1 MKYIFRITLA
11 AFAVFSL
18 LLTSCKKDDTIRYN
32 NVTMGN
38 FVNGKFI
45 SDQGNEF
52 TIVEDLSGAN
62 KDDITRAIMQ
72 CDVLKKVEGTEN
84 SYEVRVHILSKVLD
98 KKPVEKVAAA
108 EDPEKLVK
116 DPITIQQLWI
126 SGGYINMY
134 VLFEIQTYPEK
145 PEKKHMVNLVFNQ
158 EEIGKG
164 TYNLELRHNA
174 FGETLSAAKDEEKED
189 GSVQM
194 QSSELI
200 QWGLAGSYVSF
211 PISELVTEQKAT
223 LKLYWKEHIFIDN
236 VMTSDTID
244 RSVDLSYSKDYFE
257 HTPTVVK
264 SKTVVLE

>member
-1 MKYIFRITLA
+1 MKYIFRIVIAALA
-11 AFAVFSL
+11 ASL
-18 LLTSCKKDDTIRYN
+18 FLTSCKKDDTIRYN

-38 FVNGKFI
+38 FVDGKFV

-52 TIVEDLSGAN
+52 TIVENLSGTEIN
-62 KDDITRAIMQ
+62 NISRAIMQ

-84 SYEVRVHILSKVLD
+84 GYEVRVHILSKVLD

-108 EDPEKLVK
+108 EDPEKLVT

-189 GSVQM
+189 GSVQV

-211 PISELVTEQKAT
+211 PISELITEQKAT

-236 VMTSDTID
+236 IMTADTID

>member
-1 MKYIFRITLA
+1 MKYIFRIVIAALA
-11 AFAVFSL
+11 ASL
-18 LLTSCKKDDTIRYN
+18 FLTSCKKDDTIRYN

-38 FVNGKFI
+38 FVDGKFV

-52 TIVEDLSGAN
+52 TIVENLSGTEIN
-62 KDDITRAIMQ
+62 NISRAIMQ

-84 SYEVRVHILSKVLD
+84 GYEVRVHILSKVLD
-98 KKPVEKVAAA
+98 KKPVETVAAA

-116 DPITIQQLWI
+116 DPIAIQQLWI

-134 VLFEIQTYPEK
+134 VLFEIQSYPEK

-174 FGETLSAAKDEEKED
+174 FGETLSAAKED
-189 GSVQM
+189 GSVQV

-236 VMTSDTID
+236 IMTSDTID

>member
-52 TIVEDLSGAN
+52 TIVEDLSGTN

-84 SYEVRVHILSKVLD
+84 GYEVRVHILSKVLD

-108 EDPEKLVK
+108 EDPENLSKILSPYNSSGFLVV
-116 DPITIQQLWI
+116 T
-126 SGGYINMY
+126 STC
-134 VLFEIQTYPEK
+134 TYC
-145 PEKKHMVNLVFNQ
+145 
-158 EEIGKG
+158 
-164 TYNLELRHNA
+164 LR
-174 FGETLSAAKDEEKED
+174 FRPTL
-189 GSVQM
+189 
-194 QSSELI
+194 
-200 QWGLAGSYVSF
+200 
-211 PISELVTEQKAT
+211 
-223 LKLYWKEHIFIDN
+223 
-236 VMTSDTID
+236 
-244 RSVDLSYSKDYFE
+244 RSLR
-257 HTPTVVK
+257 K
-264 SKTVVLE
+264 STW

>member
-1 MKYIFRITLA
+1 MKYIFRIVIAALA
-11 AFAVFSL
+11 ASL
-18 LLTSCKKDDTIRYN
+18 FLTSCKKDDTIRYN

-38 FVNGKFI
+38 FVDGKFV

-52 TIVEDLSGAN
+52 TIVENLSGTEIN
-62 KDDITRAIMQ
+62 NISRAIMQ

-84 SYEVRVHILSKVLD
+84 GYEVRVHILSKVLD

-108 EDPEKLVK
+108 EDPEKLVT

-126 SGGYINMY
+126 SGGYLNMY

-145 PEKKHMVNLVFNQ
+145 PEKKHTVNLVFNQ

-174 FGETLSAAKDEEKED
+174 FGETLSASKDEEKED
-189 GSVQM
+189 GSVQV

-211 PISELVTEQKAT
+211 PLSEIITDKEAT
-223 LKLYWKEHIFIDN
+223 LKLNWNEHIFCNN
-236 VMTSDTID
+236 VMTAESVE
-244 RSVDLSYSKDYFE
+244 RSVELSYSKDNFE
-257 HTPTVVK
+257 HAPTVVK